1 MWVADF
7 FASGWSGGENDL
19 TCLEEPLASA
29 GIWGRGGV
37 PRARQR
43 GAWGLRT
50 LPPSLAAAQQ
60 WLPVVWP
67 QSRGQTSPVAG
78 TGSVASSQPRHRKRE
93 GLTWG

>member
-7 FASGWSGGENDL
+7 FVSSWSGGENDL
-19 TCLEEPLASA
+19 TCLEKPLASA
-29 GIWGRGGV
+29 GIWGL

-50 LPPSLAAAQQ
+50 PSPSLAAAQQ

-67 QSRGQTSPVAG
+67 QSGDRPPPWLAPAQWPLPSRGTESERG
-78 TGSVASSQPRHRKRE
+78 
-93 GLTWG
+93 

>member
-7 FASGWSGGENDL
+7 FAWSLSGGENDL
-19 TCLEEPLASA
+19 TCLEKPLASA

-37 PRARQR
+37 LRTRQR

-50 LPPSLAAAQQ
+50 PSPSLAATQQ

-67 QSRGQTSPVAG
+67 QSRGRTSPVAG
-78 TGSVASSQPRHRKRE
+78 TSSVASSQPRHGK
-93 GLTWG
+93 